1 MELFAALPLFT
12 VAVVLISASPGPA
25 VALILRQAALHG
37 WRATVPTVLGLE
49 TGLFLW
55 ALAAGAGLT
64 ALIAAS
70 DTAYLV
76 LRVVGAAFLVYLG
89 VRAWR
94 AGLAIDRTGSP
105 EAVGVTIAPRPTP
118 HARRAFAEGALVQL
132 ANPKAAA
139 FLMALYPQFVPPG
152 RSMLASTVALATYQ
166 VALETAL
173 YVGLAVV
180 VARAGAWLRT
190 PHIRRRTEFVTGSV
204 LIGLGIRMA
213 ATQR

>member
-1 MELFAALPLFT
+1 MELLSALPLFT

-25 VALILRQAALHG
+25 MALILRRAALHG

-49 TGLFLW
+49 SGLFLW

-76 LRVVGAAFLVYLG
+76 LRVGGAAFLVYLG
-89 VRAWR
+89 VKAWR
-94 AGLAIDRTGSP
+94 AGLAIDPAGSP
-105 EAVGVTIAPRPTP
+105 EGGGATGAPYPTP
-118 HARRAFAEGALVQL
+118 RARRAFTEGALVQL

-152 RSMLASTVALATYQ
+152 GPVLAGTVTLAAYQ
-166 VALETAL
+166 VALETVL
-173 YVGLAVV
+173 YTGLAML
-180 VARAGAWLRT
+180 VARAGAWFRT
-190 PHIRRRTEFVTGSV
+190 PRIRRRIEFVTGSV
-204 LIGLGIRMA
+204 LVGLGVRMA